1 MKRINSMFGGESRRT
16 IGWTMVTLGFLFFI
30 LRTPLPYDL
39 VMPGVTSGLLGMAL
53 LVIGRRRRI
62 Y

>member
-1 MKRINSMFGGESRRT
+1 MFDSETRRT
-16 IGWTMVTLGFLFFI
+16 LGWMMITLGFLFFI

-39 VMPGVTSGLLGMAL
+39 VMPGVTSALLGTAIL
-53 LVIGRRRRI
+53 LIGKRQRRT

>member
-1 MKRINSMFGGESRRT
+1 MSGTEMKR
-16 IGWTMVTLGFLFFI
+16 TLGWMMITLGLLFFI

-39 VMPGVTSGLLGMAL
+39 VMPGVTSALIGMAI
-53 LVIGRRRRI
+53 LVIGKRPRTV

>member
-1 MKRINSMFGGESRRT
+1 MFNSETRRT

-39 VMPGVTSGLLGMAL
+39 VMPGVTSGLLGMAI
-53 LVIGRRRRI
+53 LVIGKRRKV

>member
-1 MKRINSMFGGESRRT
+1 MSGTELKRT
-16 IGWTMVTLGFLFFI
+16 LGWMMITLGFLFFI

-39 VMPGVTSGLLGMAL
+39 IMPGVTSALLGV
-53 LVIGRRRRI
+53 VILMIGKRPRTI

>member
-1 MKRINSMFGGESRRT
+1 MFDNETRRT

-39 VMPGVTSGLLGMAL
+39 VMPGLTSALLGMAI
-53 LVIGRRRRI
+53 LVIGRRRRV

>member
-1 MKRINSMFGGESRRT
+1 MMI
-16 IGWTMVTLGFLFFI
+16 TLGFLFFI

-39 VMPGVTSGLLGMAL
+39 LMPGVTSALLGMAVL
-53 LVIGRRRRI
+53 MIGKRERRT

>member
-1 MKRINSMFGGESRRT
+1 MMI
-16 IGWTMVTLGFLFFI
+16 TLGFLFFI

-39 VMPGVTSGLLGMAL
+39 LMPGVTSAL
-53 LVIGRRRRI
+53 VGAAILMIGRRPRTI

>member
-1 MKRINSMFGGESRRT
+1 MSGTELKRT
-16 IGWTMVTLGFLFFI
+16 LGWMMITLGFLFFI

-39 VMPGVTSGLLGMAL
+39 VMPGVTSALLGV
-53 LVIGRRRRI
+53 VILMIGKRPRTI

>member
-1 MKRINSMFGGESRRT
+1 MSGTEMKRT
-16 IGWTMVTLGFLFFI
+16 LGWMMITLGFLFFI

-39 VMPGVTSGLLGMAL
+39 VMPGVTSGLIGMAI
-53 LVIGRRRRI
+53 LVIGRRPRTI